1 MLLTIVNRVDI
12 YFPFCY
18 NIYKPNKKSGDYFA
32 QIVKYSESVWLANRL
47 LQINTRGGGYHMKS
61 VTFDVA
67 ALIMLAVL
75 FVTVVIRKMTK
86 GTSNRMFLLQIIIA
100 AVSTSFDI
108 LAVTL
113 DNLNSRNLFLLTFA
127 HTGYL
132 IVHNIHPFVHMLFVI
147 SLTDTWHKIF
157 RNPAE
162 IVLFSLPYGLDVIL
176 LATNPFTHLMFT
188 VENGYKHEMLFHI
201 LYICIIPYIAM
212 NVIYIIQYRAL
223 FNRRKI
229 FSLFSMTVLSVIA
242 VVIHLF
248 VQELLVECF
257 AIALSLFIVSA
268 GVLRPEDYIDS
279 FTGLY
284 KHSAYAHDMKRAF
297 YNDKHVN
304 IVMLN
309 IGNYNTLT
317 SMLGYDV
324 MTEILYKVAA
334 TISDV
339 NASLHGNADLYFL
352 DRGRFRMV
360 FGEKNRSKAET
371 AAVVLMNELKMRSNI
386 NGLDINFT
394 PYIVLARC
402 PDEIESFKSLMAF
415 GQDFHEKNHYSGQVM
430 LASDVYDAN
439 AFAIHN
445 NIDTIIERAL
455 ENQSFEV
462 YYQPIYSISS
472 GKFVSAE
479 ALLRLFDE
487 EHGFISPEIL
497 IPAAEKSGAIHKIG
511 EFVFE
516 EVCKFVSDE
525 DFRKL
530 GLDYIEVNLSV
541 AQCMHGDLA
550 DTILNIMKKY
560 NVSPDS
566 INLEITETAAS
577 YSQRV
582 MTENLNKLS
591 RAGLSFSLDD
601 YGTGY
606 SNMKR
611 VIQLPLKIV
620 KLDKSFVDEQHNP
633 KMWIFLQNTVKMLK
647 DMKMEIV
654 VEGIE
659 TQEMVDAFSDLK
671 CDFIQGY
678 FFSRPICKAEFIDF
692 IASAAGAKLETS
704 STSTEE

>member
-1 MLLTIVNRVDI
+1 
-12 YFPFCY
+12 
-18 NIYKPNKKSGDYFA
+18 
-32 QIVKYSESVWLANRL
+32 
-47 LQINTRGGGYHMKS
+47 MKS
-61 VTFDVA
+61 VAFDAA

-86 GTSNRMFLLQIIIA
+86 GTSNRLFLLQILIA
-100 AVSTSFDI
+100 VISTSFDI
-108 LAVTL
+108 FAVTL
-113 DNLNSRNLFLLTFA
+113 DNYNSHNIFLLYFA

-132 IVHNIHPFVHMLFVI
+132 MVHNIHPFIHMLFVI

-157 RNPAE
+157 RNPAK
-162 IVLFSLPYGLDVIL
+162 IVLFALPYSLDFVL
-176 LATNPFTHLMFT
+176 LATNPFTRLMFT
-188 VENGYKHEMLFHI
+188 VENGYTHEVLFHT
-201 LYICIIPYIAM
+201 LYVCIVPYIIL
-212 NVIYIIQYRAL
+212 NVVYVLRYKVL

-229 FSLFSMTVLSVIA
+229 FSLFSMTILSFIA
-242 VVIHLF
+242 VLVHLF
-248 VQELLVECF
+248 IQELLVESF
-257 AIALSLFIVSA
+257 AITMSLFIVSA

-284 KHSAYAHDMKRAF
+284 KHSAYAYDMKRAF

-304 IVMLN
+304 VVMLN

-317 SMLGYDV
+317 SMLGYDM
-324 MTEILYKVAA
+324 MTDILNKIAD
-334 TISDV
+334 TISNV
-339 NASLHGNADLYFL
+339 NKSLHGRADLYFL

-360 FGEKNRSKAET
+360 FGDHERDKAET
-371 AAVVLMNELKMRSNI
+371 AAAVLMNELKMRSRV

-402 PDEIESFKSLMAF
+402 PEEIESFKSLMAF
-415 GQDFHEKNHYSGQVM
+415 GQDFHKKNHYSGQVM
-430 LASDVYDAN
+430 LAADVYDASL
-439 AFAIHN
+439 FVIQN
-445 NIDTIIERAL
+445 NIDKIIERAL
-455 ENQSFEV
+455 DGNKFEV

-487 EHGFISPEIL
+487 KHGFISPEIL

-516 EVCKFVSDE
+516 EVCKFVSSAE
-525 DFRKL
+525 YNRL

-550 DTILNIMKKY
+550 DKILSIMHKY
-560 NVSPDS
+560 NVSPNS

-647 DMKMEIV
+647 DMQMEIV

-659 TQEMVDAFSDLK
+659 TQEMVDAFSNLK

-678 FFSRPICKAEFIDF
+678 FFSRPICKREFIEF
-692 IASAAGAKLETS
+692 IASSAGIALETAD
-704 STSTEE
+704 E

>member
-1 MLLTIVNRVDI
+1 
-12 YFPFCY
+12 
-18 NIYKPNKKSGDYFA
+18 
-32 QIVKYSESVWLANRL
+32 
-47 LQINTRGGGYHMKS
+47 MKS
-61 VTFDVA
+61 VAFDAA

-75 FVTVVIRKMTK
+75 FVTVIIRKMTK
-86 GTSNRMFLLQIIIA
+86 GTSNRIFLLQILIA
-100 AVSTSFDI
+100 VMSTSFDI
-108 LAVTL
+108 FAVTL
-113 DNLNSRNLFLLTFA
+113 DNYNSKNILMLYIA

-132 IVHNIHPFVHMLFVI
+132 MIHNIHPFVHMLFVV

-157 RNPAE
+157 RNPAK
-162 IVLFSLPYGLDVIL
+162 IVLFALPYSLDFIL

-188 VENGYKHEMLFHI
+188 VEDGYTHEVLFHT
-201 LYICIIPYIAM
+201 LYICIIPYILL
-212 NVIYIIQYRAL
+212 NVVYILRYRVL
-223 FNRRKI
+223 FNMRKI

-242 VVIHLF
+242 VLIHFF
-248 VQELLVECF
+248 VPELLLECL
-257 AIALSLFIVSA
+257 AITMSLFIVSA

-297 YNDKHVN
+297 YNDKHVH

-317 SMLGYDV
+317 SMLGYEV
-324 MTEILYKVAA
+324 MTDILHRVAV
-334 TISDV
+334 TIDNV
-339 NASLHGNADLYFL
+339 NNCLHGHAELYFL

-360 FGEKNRSKAET
+360 FGEKYRDKAET
-371 AAVVLMNELKMRSNI
+371 AAVVLMNELKMSSNV

-394 PYIVLARC
+394 PFIVLARC
-402 PDEIESFKSLMAF
+402 PEEIESFKSLMAF
-415 GQDFHEKNHYSGQVM
+415 GQDFHEKLHYSGQVM

-439 AFAIHN
+439 EFAIQN
-445 NIDTIIERAL
+445 NIETIIERAF
-455 ENQSFEV
+455 ENQKFEV

-479 ALLRLFDE
+479 ALLRLYDD

-497 IPAAEKSGAIHKIG
+497 VPAAEKSGAIHKIG

-516 EVCKFVSDE
+516 EVCKFVSSSDYK
-525 DFRKL
+525 RL

-550 DTILNIMKKY
+550 DTILNIMNKY

-582 MTENLNKLS
+582 MTDNLNKLA

-659 TQEMVDAFSDLK
+659 TQEMVDAFSSLK

-678 FFSRPICKAEFIDF
+678 FFSRPICKTEFINF
-692 IASAAGAKLETS
+692 ISSAAGAALETAD
-704 STSTEE
+704 EGAI

>member
-1 MLLTIVNRVDI
+1 
-12 YFPFCY
+12 
-18 NIYKPNKKSGDYFA
+18 
-32 QIVKYSESVWLANRL
+32 
-47 LQINTRGGGYHMKS
+47 MKS
-61 VTFDVA
+61 VAFDIA

-86 GTSNRMFLLQIIIA
+86 GTSNRLFLLQIAIA
-100 AVSTSFDI
+100 VFSTSFDI
-108 LAVTL
+108 FAVTL
-113 DNLNSRNLFLLTFA
+113 DNYNSQNILALYIA

-132 IVHNIHPFVHMLFVI
+132 LLHNIHPFVHMLFVI

-157 RNPAE
+157 RNPAQ
-162 IVLFSLPYGLDVIL
+162 IVLFALPYSVDFML
-176 LATNPFTHLMFT
+176 LSINPFTHLMFT
-188 VENGYKHEMLFHI
+188 VENGYTHEVLFNT
-201 LYICIIPYIAM
+201 LYICIIPYIIL
-212 NVIYIIQYRAL
+212 NVAYVLRYRTL
-223 FNRRKI
+223 FNLRKI
-229 FSLFSMTVLSVIA
+229 LSLFSMTTLSFIA
-242 VVIHLF
+242 VLIHLF
-248 VQELLVECF
+248 IPALLVESF
-257 AIALSLFIVSA
+257 AITMSLFIVSA

-284 KHSAYAHDMKRAF
+284 KLSAYAYDMKRAF

-309 IGNYNTLT
+309 VGNYNTLI
-317 SMLGYDV
+317 SMLGYDM
-324 MTEILYKVAA
+324 MTDILSELTV
-334 TISDV
+334 TIVDI
-339 NASLHGNADLYFL
+339 NNRLHGCADLYFL

-360 FGEKNRSKAET
+360 FSDKNRDKAEE
-371 AAVVLMNELKMRSNI
+371 AADLLMNELKMRSNI

-394 PYIVLARC
+394 PFIVLARC
-402 PDEIESFKSLMAF
+402 PEEIESFKSLMAF

-439 AFAIHN
+439 AFAIQN

-455 ENQSFEV
+455 ENRSFEV

-479 ALLRLFDE
+479 ALLRLFDD

-516 EVCKFVSDE
+516 EVCKFVSDSE
-525 DFRKL
+525 YKRL

-550 DTILNIMKKY
+550 DTILSMMGKY
-560 NVSPDS
+560 NISPDS

-591 RAGLSFSLDD
+591 HAGLSFSLDD

-659 TQEMVDAFSDLK
+659 TQEMVDAFSNLK

-678 FFSRPICKAEFIDF
+678 FFSRPICKSEFVEFIANASG
-692 IASAAGAKLETS
+692 IALETS
-704 STSTEE
+704 EE

>member
-1 MLLTIVNRVDI
+1 
-12 YFPFCY
+12 
-18 NIYKPNKKSGDYFA
+18 
-32 QIVKYSESVWLANRL
+32 
-47 LQINTRGGGYHMKS
+47 MKS
-61 VTFDVA
+61 VVFDVA
-67 ALIMLAVL
+67 SLIMLVVL
-75 FVTVVIRKMTK
+75 FVTVIIRKMTK
-86 GTSNRMFLLQIIIA
+86 GTSNRMFLSQIALA
-100 AVSTSFDI
+100 AISTSFDI
-108 LAVTL
+108 FAVTL
-113 DNLNSRNLFLLTFA
+113 DNFNSQNVFALYFA

-132 IVHNIHPFVHMLFVI
+132 LIHNIHPFVHMLFVT
-147 SLTDTWHKIF
+147 SLTDTWHKLF
-157 RNPAE
+157 RDPVK
-162 IVLFSLPYGLDVIL
+162 IIGFSLPYGIIFVLI
-176 LATNPFTHLMFT
+176 ATNPFTHLMFT
-188 VENGYKHEMLFHI
+188 VENGYKHEALFYML
-201 LYICIIPYIAM
+201 YVCIIPYIVL
-212 NVIYIIQYRAL
+212 NIGYVIQYRVL

-229 FSLFSMTVLSVIA
+229 FSLFSMTILSAAA
-242 VVIHLF
+242 VVIHLL
-248 VQELLVECF
+248 VPELLVECF
-257 AIALSLFIVSA
+257 AITMSLFIVSA
-268 GVLRPEDYIDS
+268 GVLRPEDYIDT

-284 KHSAYAHDMKRAF
+284 KHSAYAYDMKRSF

-317 SMLGYDV
+317 NMLGFDA
-324 MTEILYKVAA
+324 MTDILNEVAA
-334 TISDV
+334 TITRI
-339 NASLHGNADLYFL
+339 NAEIKGKADLYFL

-360 FGEKNRSKAET
+360 FNDRNRDKAET
-371 AAVVLMNELKMRSNI
+371 AAFILMNELKMRSNI

-394 PYIVLARC
+394 PYVVLSRC

-415 GQDFHEKNHYSGQVM
+415 GQDFHEKLHYSGQVM
-430 LASDVYDAN
+430 LAPDVYDAN

-445 NIDTIIERAL
+445 NIDQIIERAL
-455 ENQSFEV
+455 ENHKFEV
-462 YYQPIYSISS
+462 YYQPIYSINLR
-472 GKFVSAE
+472 KFVSAE
-479 ALLRLFDE
+479 ALLRLYDE

-516 EVCKFVSDE
+516 EVCKFVSCDE
-525 DFRKL
+525 YKRL

-550 DTILNIMKKY
+550 DTILSVMQKY

-591 RAGLSFSLDD
+591 RAGLAFSLDD

-620 KLDKSFVDEQHNP
+620 KLDKSFVDEQDNP

-678 FFSRPICKAEFIDF
+678 FFSRPISKTEFVEFITN
-692 IASAAGAKLETS
+692 AARVMREKS
-704 STSTEE
+704 EE

>member
-1 MLLTIVNRVDI
+1 
-12 YFPFCY
+12 
-18 NIYKPNKKSGDYFA
+18 
-32 QIVKYSESVWLANRL
+32 
-47 LQINTRGGGYHMKS
+47 MKS
-61 VTFDVA
+61 VAFDIA
-67 ALIMLAVL
+67 SLIMLSVL
-75 FVTVVIRKMTK
+75 FVTVIIRKMTK
-86 GTSNRMFLLQIIIA
+86 GTSNRLFLLQIILV

-108 LAVTL
+108 FAVTL
-113 DNLNSRNLFLLTFA
+113 DNYNSQNFFALNFA
-127 HTGYL
+127 HMGYL
-132 IVHNIHPFVHMLFVI
+132 TVHNVHPFVHMLFVI
-147 SLTDTWHKIF
+147 SLTDTWHKVF
-157 RNPAE
+157 RNPVK
-162 IVLFSLPYGLDVIL
+162 IILFALPYGLNFFLIV
-176 LATNPFTHLMFT
+176 TNPFTHLMFT
-188 VENGYKHEMLFHI
+188 VDNGYTHGMLFHV
-201 LYICIIPYIAM
+201 LYVCIVPYIAL
-212 NVIYIIQYRAL
+212 NILYVIQYRVL

-229 FSLFSMTVLSVIA
+229 FSLFSMTLLSCMA

-248 VQELLVECF
+248 IPELLVECF
-257 AIALSLFIVSA
+257 AITMSLFIVSA

-284 KHSAYAHDMKRAF
+284 KHSAYAYDMKRSF

-304 IVMLN
+304 VVMLN

-317 SMLGYDV
+317 SMLGYDM
-324 MTEILYKVAA
+324 MTNILYKIAD

-339 NASLHGNADLYFL
+339 NKRLRGKADLYFL

-360 FGEKNRSKAET
+360 FRDRDRDKAET
-371 AAVVLMNELKMRSNI
+371 AAVVLMNELKMRSHI

-402 PDEIESFKSLMAF
+402 PEEIESFKSLMAF
-415 GQDFHEKNHYSGQVM
+415 GQDFHEKNHYSGQIM
-430 LASDVYDAN
+430 LATDVYDAN
-439 AFAIHN
+439 QFAIQN
-445 NIDTIIERAL
+445 NIDKIIERAL
-455 ENQSFEV
+455 DGKKFEV

-487 EHGFISPEIL
+487 EHGYISPEIL

-516 EVCKFVSDE
+516 EVCKFVSCDE
-525 DFRKL
+525 FKKL

-550 DTILNIMKKY
+550 DKILSVMHKY
-560 NVSPDS
+560 NVPPKS

-678 FFSRPICKAEFIDF
+678 FFSKPICKREFVEF
-692 IASAAGAKLETS
+692 IASSAGIALES
-704 STSTEE
+704 ADE

>member
-1 MLLTIVNRVDI
+1 M
-12 YFPFCY
+12 
-18 NIYKPNKKSGDYFA
+18 
-32 QIVKYSESVWLANRL
+32 
-47 LQINTRGGGYHMKS
+47 
-61 VTFDVA
+61 
-67 ALIMLAVL
+67 
-75 FVTVVIRKMTK
+75 
-86 GTSNRMFLLQIIIA
+86 
-100 AVSTSFDI
+100 
-108 LAVTL
+108 
-113 DNLNSRNLFLLTFA
+113 
-127 HTGYL
+127 
-132 IVHNIHPFVHMLFVI
+132 
-147 SLTDTWHKIF
+147 
-157 RNPAE
+157 
-162 IVLFSLPYGLDVIL
+162 
-176 LATNPFTHLMFT
+176 
-188 VENGYKHEMLFHI
+188 
-201 LYICIIPYIAM
+201 
-212 NVIYIIQYRAL
+212 
-223 FNRRKI
+223 
-229 FSLFSMTVLSVIA
+229 A

-248 VQELLVECF
+248 IPELLVECF
-257 AIALSLFIVSA
+257 AITMSLFIVSA

-284 KHSAYAHDMKRAF
+284 KHSAYAYDMKRSF

-304 IVMLN
+304 VVMLN

-317 SMLGYDV
+317 SMLGYDM
-324 MTEILYKVAA
+324 MTNILYKIAD

-339 NASLHGNADLYFL
+339 NKRLRGKADLYFL

-360 FGEKNRSKAET
+360 FRDRDRDKAET
-371 AAVVLMNELKMRSNI
+371 AAVVLMNELKMRSHI

-402 PDEIESFKSLMAF
+402 PEEIESFKSLMAF
-415 GQDFHEKNHYSGQVM
+415 GQDFHEKNHYSGQIM
-430 LASDVYDAN
+430 LATDVYDAN
-439 AFAIHN
+439 QFAIQN
-445 NIDTIIERAL
+445 NIDKIIERAL
-455 ENQSFEV
+455 DGKKFEV

-487 EHGFISPEIL
+487 EHGYISPEIL

-516 EVCKFVSDE
+516 EVCKFVSCDE
-525 DFRKL
+525 FKKL

-550 DTILNIMKKY
+550 DKILSVMHKY
-560 NVSPDS
+560 NVPPKS

-678 FFSRPICKAEFIDF
+678 FFSKPICKREFVEF
-692 IASAAGAKLETS
+692 IASSAGIALES
-704 STSTEE
+704 ADE

>member
-1 MLLTIVNRVDI
+1 
-12 YFPFCY
+12 
-18 NIYKPNKKSGDYFA
+18 
-32 QIVKYSESVWLANRL
+32 
-47 LQINTRGGGYHMKS
+47 MKS
-61 VTFDVA
+61 VVFDVS

-75 FVTVVIRKMTK
+75 LVTVVIRKMTK
-86 GTSNRMFLLQIIIA
+86 GTSNRLFLLQMVLA
-100 AVSTSFDI
+100 AFSTSFDI

-113 DNLNSRNLFLLTFA
+113 DNFNSNNVIALYIA

-132 IVHNIHPFVHMLFVI
+132 MLHNIHPFVHMLFVI

-157 RNPAE
+157 RNPAK
-162 IVLFSLPYGLDVIL
+162 IVLFALPYSVDFIL
-176 LATNPFTHLMFT
+176 LSANPFTHLMFT
-188 VENGYKHEMLFHI
+188 VENGYNHEVLFHT
-201 LYICIIPYIAM
+201 LYICIIPYIILNIAY
-212 NVIYIIQYRAL
+212 VLKYRTL

-229 FSLFSMTVLSVIA
+229 FSLFSMTTLSFIA
-242 VVIHLF
+242 VLIHLF
-248 VQELLVECF
+248 IPDLLVESF
-257 AIALSLFIVSA
+257 AITMSLFIVSA

-279 FTGLY
+279 FTRLY
-284 KHSAYAHDMKRAF
+284 KLSAYAYDMKRAF

-317 SMLGYDV
+317 SMLGYET
-324 MTEILYKVAA
+324 MTDILSELTAA
-334 TISDV
+334 IVDV
-339 NASLHGNADLYFL
+339 NNRLHGHADLYFL

-360 FGEKNRSKAET
+360 FNDKSRDKAEE
-371 AAVVLMNELKMRSNI
+371 AAAVLMNELKMRSNV

-394 PYIVLARC
+394 PFIVLARC
-402 PDEIESFKSLMAF
+402 PEEIESFKSLMAF

-430 LASDVYDAN
+430 LAPDVYDAN
-439 AFAIHN
+439 AFAIQN

-455 ENQSFEV
+455 ENRSFEV

-479 ALLRLFDE
+479 ALLRLFDD

-497 IPAAEKSGAIHKIG
+497 VPAAEKSGAIHKIG

-516 EVCKFVSDE
+516 EVCKFVSGRE
-525 DFRKL
+525 YKQL

-550 DTILNIMKKY
+550 DTILSIMNKY

-591 RAGLSFSLDD
+591 HAGLSFSLDD

-659 TQEMVDAFSDLK
+659 TQEMVDAFSNLK

-678 FFSRPICKAEFIDF
+678 FFSRPICRAEFIEF
-692 IASAAGAKLETS
+692 IANASGIALETS
-704 STSTEE
+704 EE

>member
-1 MLLTIVNRVDI
+1 
-12 YFPFCY
+12 
-18 NIYKPNKKSGDYFA
+18 
-32 QIVKYSESVWLANRL
+32 
-47 LQINTRGGGYHMKS
+47 MKS
-61 VTFDVA
+61 VAFDSA

-86 GTSNRMFLLQIIIA
+86 GTSNRLFLLQILIA
-100 AVSTSFDI
+100 VISTSFDI
-108 LAVTL
+108 FAVTL
-113 DNLNSRNLFLLTFA
+113 DNYNSQNYFLLYLA

-132 IVHNIHPFVHMLFVI
+132 MVHNVHPFIHMLFVI

-157 RNPAE
+157 RSPAK
-162 IVLFSLPYGLDVIL
+162 IILFALPYSVDFIL
-176 LATNPFTHLMFT
+176 LVTNPFTHLMFT
-188 VENGYKHEMLFHI
+188 VENGYTHEVLFHT
-201 LYICIIPYIAM
+201 LYICIIPY
-212 NVIYIIQYRAL
+212 VILNIVYVLRYRVL

-242 VVIHLF
+242 VLIHF
-248 VQELLVECF
+248 FIPDYLVESF
-257 AIALSLFIVSA
+257 AITMSLFIVSA

-284 KHSAYAHDMKRAF
+284 KHTAYAYDMKRAF
-297 YNDKHVN
+297 YNDKHLN
-304 IVMLN
+304 IIMLN

-317 SMLGYDV
+317 GMLGYDM
-324 MTEILYKVAA
+324 MTDILNKIAE
-334 TISDV
+334 TISNV
-339 NASLHGNADLYFL
+339 NKCLHTRADLYFL

-360 FGEKNRSKAET
+360 FGDREREKAET
-371 AAVVLMNELKMRSNI
+371 AANMLMNELKMRSHV
-386 NGLDINFT
+386 NGLDINLT

-402 PDEIESFKSLMAF
+402 PEEIESFKSLMAF
-415 GQDFHEKNHYSGQVM
+415 GQDFHKKTHYSGQVM
-430 LASDVYDAN
+430 LASDVYDPSL
-439 AFAIHN
+439 FVIQN
-445 NIDTIIERAL
+445 NIDKIIERAL
-455 ENQSFEV
+455 EGGKFEV

-516 EVCKFVSDE
+516 EVCKFVSSAE
-525 DFRKL
+525 YKRL

-550 DTILNIMKKY
+550 DKILSVMQKY

-577 YSQRV
+577 YSQRA
-582 MTENLNKLS
+582 MSDNLNKLS

-647 DMKMEIV
+647 DMQMEIV

-659 TQEMVDAFSDLK
+659 TQEMVDAFSNLK

-678 FFSRPICKAEFIDF
+678 FFSRPICKKEFIEF
-692 IASAAGAKLETS
+692 IASSAGIALETAD
-704 STSTEE
+704 E

>member
-1 MLLTIVNRVDI
+1 
-12 YFPFCY
+12 
-18 NIYKPNKKSGDYFA
+18 
-32 QIVKYSESVWLANRL
+32 
-47 LQINTRGGGYHMKS
+47 MKS
-61 VTFDVA
+61 VAFDVA

-75 FVTVVIRKMTK
+75 FVTVIIRKMTK
-86 GTSNRMFLLQIIIA
+86 GTSNRLFLLQIVIA

-108 LAVTL
+108 FAVTL
-113 DNLNSRNLFLLTFA
+113 DNYNSRNYFLLNFA

-157 RNPAE
+157 HNRAK
-162 IVLFSLPYGLDVIL
+162 IILFSLPYGLDFFL

-188 VENGYKHEMLFHI
+188 VENGYTHEVLFHT
-201 LYICIIPYIAM
+201 LYVCIMPYIIL
-212 NVIYIIQYRAL
+212 NIVYIIQHRVL
-223 FNRRKI
+223 LNRRKI
-229 FSLFSMTVLSVIA
+229 FSLFSMTVLSFLA
-242 VVIHLF
+242 VLIHF
-248 VQELLVECF
+248 FIPALLVECF
-257 AIALSLFIVSA
+257 AITMSLYIVSA

-284 KHSAYAHDMKRAF
+284 KHSAYAHDMKRSF
-297 YNDKHVN
+297 YNGKHVN

-317 SMLGYDV
+317 SMLGYDM
-324 MTEILYKVAA
+324 MTDILYKIAD

-339 NASLHGNADLYFL
+339 NKRLRGKADLYFL

-360 FGEKNRSKAET
+360 FGERDRDKAET
-371 AAVVLMNELKMRSNI
+371 AAVVLMNELKMRSHV

-402 PDEIESFKSLMAF
+402 PEEIESFKSLMAF

-439 AFAIHN
+439 QFAIQN
-445 NIDTIIERAL
+445 DIDKIIERAL
-455 ENQSFEV
+455 DSNKFEV

-472 GKFVSAE
+472 GRFASAE
-479 ALLRLFDE
+479 ALLRLYDE

-497 IPAAEKSGAIHKIG
+497 VPAAEKSGAIHKIG

-516 EVCKFVSDE
+516 EVCKFVSDSE
-525 DFRKL
+525 FKKL

-550 DTILNIMKKY
+550 DKILSTMRKY
-560 NVSPDS
+560 DVSPNS

-678 FFSRPICKAEFIDF
+678 FFSRPICKREFIEF
-692 IASAAGAKLETS
+692 IASSAGIALETAD
-704 STSTEE
+704 E

>member
-1 MLLTIVNRVDI
+1 
-12 YFPFCY
+12 
-18 NIYKPNKKSGDYFA
+18 
-32 QIVKYSESVWLANRL
+32 
-47 LQINTRGGGYHMKS
+47 MKS
-61 VTFDVA
+61 VAFDAA

-75 FVTVVIRKMTK
+75 FVTVIIRKMTK
-86 GTSNRMFLLQIIIA
+86 GTSNRLFLLQIVIA
-100 AVSTSFDI
+100 VFSTSFDI
-108 LAVTL
+108 FAVAL
-113 DNLNSRNLFLLTFA
+113 DNYNSRNVFLLNFA

-132 IVHNIHPFVHMLFVI
+132 MIHNIHPFVHMLFVI

-157 RNPAE
+157 RNQAK
-162 IVLFSLPYGLDVIL
+162 IILFALPYAVDFIL
-176 LATNPFTHLMFT
+176 LAINPFTHLMFT
-188 VENGYKHEMLFHI
+188 VENGYTHEVLFHT
-201 LYICIIPYIAM
+201 LYACIVPYIIM
-212 NVIYIIQYRAL
+212 NVVYVIRYRVL

-229 FSLFSMTVLSVIA
+229 FSLFSMTVLSFIA
-242 VVIHLF
+242 VLVHLF
-248 VQELLVECF
+248 IQELLVESF
-257 AIALSLFIVSA
+257 AITMSLFIVSA

-284 KHSAYAHDMKRAF
+284 KHSAYAYDMKRSF

-317 SMLGYDV
+317 SMLGYDM
-324 MTEILYKVAA
+324 MTDILHQVSLM
-334 TISDV
+334 IDDV
-339 NASLHGNADLYFL
+339 NKRLHGHADLYFL

-360 FGEKNRSKAET
+360 FSGRNRNKAET
-371 AAVVLMNELKMRSNI
+371 AASMLMNELKMRSHI

-402 PDEIESFKSLMAF
+402 PEEIESFQSLMAF
-415 GQDFHEKNHYSGQVM
+415 GQDFHEKTHYSGQVM
-430 LASDVYDAN
+430 QATEVYDPN
-439 AFAIHN
+439 EFAIQN
-445 NIDTIIERAL
+445 NIDKIIERAL
-455 ENQSFEV
+455 EGNKFEV

-472 GKFVSAE
+472 ERFVSAE

-497 IPAAEKSGAIHKIG
+497 VPAAEKSGAIHKIG

-516 EVCKFVSDE
+516 EVCKFVSGNE
-525 DFRKL
+525 FKKL

-550 DTILNIMKKY
+550 DKILSVMHQY

-577 YSQRV
+577 FSQRV

-659 TQEMVDAFSDLK
+659 TKEMLEAFANLK

-678 FFSRPICKAEFIDF
+678 FFSRPICKSEFIEF
-692 IASAAGAKLETS
+692 IASSAGIALDSEQTII
-704 STSTEE
+704 

>member
-1 MLLTIVNRVDI
+1 
-12 YFPFCY
+12 
-18 NIYKPNKKSGDYFA
+18 
-32 QIVKYSESVWLANRL
+32 
-47 LQINTRGGGYHMKS
+47 MKS
-61 VTFDVA
+61 VAFDAA

-75 FVTVVIRKMTK
+75 FVTVIIRKMTK
-86 GTSNRMFLLQIIIA
+86 GTSNRIFLLQILIA
-100 AVSTSFDI
+100 VMSTSFDI
-108 LAVTL
+108 FAVTL
-113 DNLNSRNLFLLTFA
+113 DNYNSRNILLLNIA

-132 IVHNIHPFVHMLFVI
+132 MIHNIHPFVHMLFVI

-157 RNPAE
+157 RNPAK
-162 IVLFSLPYGLDVIL
+162 IVLFALPYSLDFVL

-188 VENGYKHEMLFHI
+188 VKNGYTHEALFHT
-201 LYICIIPYIAM
+201 LYFCIVPYIIL
-212 NVIYIIQYRAL
+212 NVVYVLRYKVL

-229 FSLFSMTVLSVIA
+229 FSLFSMTVLSFIA
-242 VVIHLF
+242 VLVHLF
-248 VQELLVECF
+248 IQELLVESF
-257 AIALSLFIVSA
+257 AITMSLFIVSA

-284 KHSAYAHDMKRAF
+284 KHTAYADDMKRAF

-309 IGNYNTLT
+309 IGNYNTLVG
-317 SMLGYDV
+317 MLGYDV
-324 MTEILYKVAA
+324 MTELLGRVAA
-334 TISDV
+334 TITNI
-339 NASLHGNADLYFL
+339 NASLRGHADMYFL

-360 FGEKNRSKAET
+360 FSEKERVKAE
-371 AAVVLMNELKMRSNI
+371 AAASLLMNELKMRSDF
-386 NGLDINFT
+386 NGLAINFT
-394 PYIVLARC
+394 PFIVLARC
-402 PDEIESFKSLMAF
+402 PEEIESFKSLMAF

-430 LASDVYDAN
+430 PAPDVYDAN

-455 ENQSFEV
+455 ENQKFEV

-497 IPAAEKSGAIHKIG
+497 VPAAEKSGAIHKIG

-516 EVCKFVSDE
+516 EVCKFVSSSDYK
-525 DFRKL
+525 RL

-550 DTILNIMKKY
+550 EKILSIMQQY

-582 MTENLNKLS
+582 MTDNLNKLS
-591 RAGLSFSLDD
+591 RAGFSFSLDD

-633 KMWIFLQNTVKMLK
+633 KMWIFLRNTVKMLK

-659 TQEMVDAFSDLK
+659 TQEMVDAFSNLK

-678 FFSRPICKAEFIDF
+678 FFSRPICKTEFIDF
-692 IASAAGAKLETS
+692 IASAAGLALETS
-704 STSTEE
+704 EE

>member
-1 MLLTIVNRVDI
+1 
-12 YFPFCY
+12 
-18 NIYKPNKKSGDYFA
+18 
-32 QIVKYSESVWLANRL
+32 
-47 LQINTRGGGYHMKS
+47 
-61 VTFDVA
+61 
-67 ALIMLAVL
+67 
-75 FVTVVIRKMTK
+75 MTK
-86 GTSNRMFLLQIIIA
+86 GTSNRLFLLQIILA

-108 LAVTL
+108 FAVTL
-113 DNLNSRNLFLLTFA
+113 DNYNSQNFFALNFA
-127 HTGYL
+127 HMGYL
-132 IVHNIHPFVHMLFVI
+132 TVHNVHPFVHMLFVI
-147 SLTDTWHKIF
+147 SLTDTWHKVF
-157 RNPAE
+157 RNPVK
-162 IVLFSLPYGLDVIL
+162 IILFALPYGLNFFLIV
-176 LATNPFTHLMFT
+176 TNPFTHLMFT
-188 VENGYKHEMLFHI
+188 VDNGYTHGMLFHV
-201 LYICIIPYIAM
+201 LYVCIVPYIAL
-212 NVIYIIQYRAL
+212 NILYVIQYRVL

-229 FSLFSMTVLSVIA
+229 FSLFSMTLLSCMA

-248 VQELLVECF
+248 ISELLVECF
-257 AIALSLFIVSA
+257 AITMSLFIVSA

-284 KHSAYAHDMKRAF
+284 KHSAYAYDMKRSF

-304 IVMLN
+304 VVMLN

-317 SMLGYDV
+317 SMLGYDM
-324 MTEILYKVAA
+324 MTNILYKIAD

-339 NASLHGNADLYFL
+339 NKRLRGKADLYFL

-360 FGEKNRSKAET
+360 FRDRDRDKAET
-371 AAVVLMNELKMRSNI
+371 AAVVLMNELKMRSHI

-402 PDEIESFKSLMAF
+402 PEEIESFKSLMAF
-415 GQDFHEKNHYSGQVM
+415 GQDFHEKNQYSGQIM
-430 LASDVYDAN
+430 LATDVYDAN
-439 AFAIHN
+439 QFAIQN
-445 NIDTIIERAL
+445 NIDKIIERAL
-455 ENQSFEV
+455 DGKKFEV

-487 EHGFISPEIL
+487 EHGYISPEIL

-516 EVCKFVSDE
+516 EVCKFVSCDE
-525 DFRKL
+525 FKKL

-550 DTILNIMKKY
+550 DKILSVMHKY
-560 NVSPDS
+560 NVPPKS

-678 FFSRPICKAEFIDF
+678 FFSKPICKREFVEF
-692 IASAAGAKLETS
+692 IASSAGIALES
-704 STSTEE
+704 ADE

>member
-1 MLLTIVNRVDI
+1 
-12 YFPFCY
+12 
-18 NIYKPNKKSGDYFA
+18 
-32 QIVKYSESVWLANRL
+32 
-47 LQINTRGGGYHMKS
+47 MKS
-61 VTFDVA
+61 VAFDSA

-75 FVTVVIRKMTK
+75 FITVIIRKMTK
-86 GTSNRMFLLQIIIA
+86 GTSNRIFLLQILIA
-100 AVSTSFDI
+100 VISTSFDI
-108 LAVTL
+108 FAVTL
-113 DNLNSRNLFLLTFA
+113 DNYNSQNILLLYIA

-132 IVHNIHPFVHMLFVI
+132 MVHNIHPFVHMLFVV

-157 RNPAE
+157 RNPVK
-162 IVLFSLPYGLDVIL
+162 IVLFALPYGLDFIL

-188 VENGYKHEMLFHI
+188 VDKGYTHEALFHT
-201 LYICIIPYIAM
+201 LYICIIPYIIL
-212 NVIYIIQYRAL
+212 NVVYILRYRVL

-242 VVIHLF
+242 VLIHFF
-248 VQELLVECF
+248 VPELLLECF
-257 AIALSLFIVSA
+257 AITMSLFIVSA

-279 FTGLY
+279 FTGLN
-284 KHSAYAHDMKRAF
+284 KLSAYADDMKRAF

-317 SMLGYDV
+317 SMVGYEV
-324 MTEILYKVAA
+324 MTDILRRVAVM
-334 TISDV
+334 IDDV
-339 NASLHGNADLYFL
+339 NDRLHGHAELYFL

-360 FGEKNRSKAET
+360 FGERYRDKAELV
-371 AAVVLMNELKMRSNI
+371 AAELMNELKMRSNI

-394 PYIVLARC
+394 PFIVLARC
-402 PDEIESFKSLMAF
+402 PEEIESFKSLMAF

-430 LASDVYDAN
+430 LAPDVYDAN
-439 AFAIHN
+439 EFAIQN
-445 NIDTIIERAL
+445 NIDTIIERSL
-455 ENQSFEV
+455 ENRKFEV

-479 ALLRLFDE
+479 ALLRLFDD

-497 IPAAEKSGAIHKIG
+497 VPAAEKSGAIHKIG

-516 EVCKFVSDE
+516 EVCKFVSSDE
-525 DFRKL
+525 YKRL

-550 DTILNIMKKY
+550 DTILAIMQKY

-678 FFSRPICKAEFIDF
+678 FFSRPICKSEFVSF
-692 IASAAGAKLETS
+692 IAKAAGVSLETA
-704 STSTEE
+704 EEGVNM

>member
-1 MLLTIVNRVDI
+1 
-12 YFPFCY
+12 
-18 NIYKPNKKSGDYFA
+18 
-32 QIVKYSESVWLANRL
+32 
-47 LQINTRGGGYHMKS
+47 MKS
-61 VTFDVA
+61 VAFDSA

-75 FVTVVIRKMTK
+75 FVTVIIRKMTK
-86 GTSNRMFLLQIIIA
+86 GTSNRIFLLQILIA
-100 AVSTSFDI
+100 VISTSFDI
-108 LAVTL
+108 FAVTL
-113 DNLNSRNLFLLTFA
+113 DNYNSQNILLLNIA

-132 IVHNIHPFVHMLFVI
+132 MIHNIHPFVHMLFVI

-157 RNPAE
+157 RYPAK
-162 IVLFSLPYGLDVIL
+162 IVLFALPYSVDFVL
-176 LATNPFTHLMFT
+176 LAINPFTHLMFT
-188 VENGYKHEMLFHI
+188 VDKGYTHEVLFHT
-201 LYICIIPYIAM
+201 LYICIVPYILL
-212 NVIYIIQYRAL
+212 NVVYIIRYRVL

-242 VVIHLF
+242 VLIHFF
-248 VQELLVECF
+248 VPELLLECF
-257 AIALSLFIVSA
+257 AITMSLFIVSA

-284 KHSAYAHDMKRAF
+284 KHSAYADDMKRAF

-309 IGNYNTLT
+309 IGNYNTLVG
-317 SMLGYDV
+317 MLGYDV
-324 MTEILYKVAA
+324 MTELLGRVAE
-334 TISDV
+334 TITNID
-339 NASLHGNADLYFL
+339 ASLRGHADIYFL

-360 FGEKNRSKAET
+360 FSEKERAKAEV
-371 AAVVLMNELKMRSNI
+371 AASLLMNELKMRSDF

-394 PYIVLARC
+394 PFIVLARC
-402 PDEIESFKSLMAF
+402 PEEIESFKSLMAF

-430 LASDVYDAN
+430 PAPDVYDAN

-455 ENQSFEV
+455 ENQKFEV

-479 ALLRLFDE
+479 ALLRLFDD

-497 IPAAEKSGAIHKIG
+497 VPAAEKSGAIHKIG

-516 EVCKFVSDE
+516 EVCKFVSSSDYK
-525 DFRKL
+525 RL

-550 DTILNIMKKY
+550 EKILSIMQQY

-582 MTENLNKLS
+582 MTDNLNKLS

-659 TQEMVDAFSDLK
+659 TQEMVDAFSNLK

-692 IASAAGAKLETS
+692 IAGAAGLALETS
-704 STSTEE
+704 EE

>member
-1 MLLTIVNRVDI
+1 
-12 YFPFCY
+12 
-18 NIYKPNKKSGDYFA
+18 
-32 QIVKYSESVWLANRL
+32 
-47 LQINTRGGGYHMKS
+47 MKS
-61 VTFDVA
+61 VAFDIA

-75 FVTVVIRKMTK
+75 FVTVIIRKMTK
-86 GTSNRMFLLQIIIA
+86 GTSNHIFLLQIVIA
-100 AVSTSFDI
+100 VFSTSFDI
-108 LAVTL
+108 FAVTL
-113 DNLNSRNLFLLTFA
+113 DNFDSRNIFLLYLA

-132 IVHNIHPFVHMLFVI
+132 MIHNVHPFVHMLFVI

-157 RNPAE
+157 RNPAK
-162 IVLFSLPYGLDVIL
+162 IVLFALPYSLDFVL
-176 LATNPFTHLMFT
+176 LAINPFTNLMFT
-188 VENGYKHEMLFHI
+188 VENGYTHEVLFHT
-201 LYICIIPYIAM
+201 LYICIVPYIIL
-212 NVIYIIQYRAL
+212 NVVYVLRYRVL

-242 VVIHLF
+242 VLIHF
-248 VQELLVECF
+248 FIADYLVECF
-257 AIALSLFIVSA
+257 AITMSLFIVSA
-268 GVLRPEDYIDS
+268 GVLRPEDYIDT

-284 KHSAYAHDMKRAF
+284 KHSAYAYDMKRAF

-324 MTEILYKVAA
+324 MTDILYKVAD
-334 TISDV
+334 TIGDV
-339 NASLHGNADLYFL
+339 NKRLRGHADLYFL
-352 DRGRFRMV
+352 DRGRYRMV
-360 FGEKNRSKAET
+360 FKDRDREKAEL
-371 AAVVLMNELKMRSNI
+371 AASALMNELKMRSHI

-402 PDEIESFKSLMAF
+402 PEEIESFQSLMAF

-430 LASDVYDAN
+430 PAADVYDAN
-439 AFAIHN
+439 EFAIQN

-455 ENQSFEV
+455 EDKKFEV
-462 YYQPIYSISS
+462 YYQPIYSIGL

-497 IPAAEKSGAIHKIG
+497 VPAAEKSGAIHKIG

-516 EVCKFVSDE
+516 EVCKFVSSAE
-525 DFRKL
+525 YKRL

-550 DTILNIMKKY
+550 DKILSMMRKY
-560 NVSPDS
+560 DVSPDS

-678 FFSRPICKAEFIDF
+678 FFSRPICKREFIDF
-692 IASAAGAKLETS
+692 IASSAGAAIETAD
-704 STSTEE
+704 E

>member
-1 MLLTIVNRVDI
+1 
-12 YFPFCY
+12 
-18 NIYKPNKKSGDYFA
+18 
-32 QIVKYSESVWLANRL
+32 
-47 LQINTRGGGYHMKS
+47 MKS
-61 VTFDVA
+61 VAFDIA
-67 ALIMLAVL
+67 SLIMLSVL
-75 FVTVVIRKMTK
+75 FVTVIIRKMTK
-86 GTSNRMFLLQIIIA
+86 GTSNRLFLLQIILA

-108 LAVTL
+108 FAVTL
-113 DNLNSRNLFLLTFA
+113 DNYNSQNFFALNFA
-127 HTGYL
+127 HMGYL
-132 IVHNIHPFVHMLFVI
+132 TVHNVHPFVHMLFVI
-147 SLTDTWHKIF
+147 SLTDTWHKVF
-157 RNPAE
+157 RNPVK
-162 IVLFSLPYGLDVIL
+162 IILFALPYGLNFFLIV
-176 LATNPFTHLMFT
+176 TNPFTHLMFT
-188 VENGYKHEMLFHI
+188 VDNGYTHGMLFHV
-201 LYICIIPYIAM
+201 LYVCIVPYIAL
-212 NVIYIIQYRAL
+212 NILYVIQYRVL

-229 FSLFSMTVLSVIA
+229 FSLFSMTLLSCMA

-248 VQELLVECF
+248 ISELLVECF
-257 AIALSLFIVSA
+257 AITMSLFIVSA

-284 KHSAYAHDMKRAF
+284 KHSAYAYDMKRSF

-304 IVMLN
+304 VVMLN

-317 SMLGYDV
+317 SMLGYDM
-324 MTEILYKVAA
+324 MTNILYKIAD

-339 NASLHGNADLYFL
+339 NKRLRGKADLYFL

-360 FGEKNRSKAET
+360 FRDRDRDKAET
-371 AAVVLMNELKMRSNI
+371 AAVVLMNELKMRSHI

-402 PDEIESFKSLMAF
+402 PEEIESFKSLMAF
-415 GQDFHEKNHYSGQVM
+415 GQDFHEKNQYSGQIM
-430 LASDVYDAN
+430 LATDVYDAN
-439 AFAIHN
+439 QFAIQN
-445 NIDTIIERAL
+445 NIDKIIERAL
-455 ENQSFEV
+455 DGKKFEV

-487 EHGFISPEIL
+487 EHGYISPEIL

-516 EVCKFVSDE
+516 EVCKFVSCDE
-525 DFRKL
+525 FKKL

-550 DTILNIMKKY
+550 DKILSVMHKY
-560 NVSPDS
+560 NVPPKS

-678 FFSRPICKAEFIDF
+678 FFSKPICKREFVEF
-692 IASAAGAKLETS
+692 IASSAGIALES
-704 STSTEE
+704 ADE

>member
-1 MLLTIVNRVDI
+1 
-12 YFPFCY
+12 
-18 NIYKPNKKSGDYFA
+18 
-32 QIVKYSESVWLANRL
+32 
-47 LQINTRGGGYHMKS
+47 MKN

-86 GTSNRMFLLQIIIA
+86 GTSNRLFLLQIVLA
-100 AVSTSFDI
+100 AISTSFDI
-108 LAVTL
+108 FAVTL
-113 DNLNSRNLFLLTFA
+113 DNYNSQNIFLLNFA
-127 HTGYL
+127 HMGYL

-157 RNPAE
+157 QNPAK
-162 IVLFSLPYGLDVIL
+162 IVLFILPYGFDVIL
-176 LATNPFTHLMFT
+176 LATNPFTHLMFS
-188 VENGYKHEMLFHI
+188 VENGYTHEMLFHT
-201 LYICIIPYIAM
+201 LYVCIVPYILL
-212 NVIYIIQYRAL
+212 NVVYVLQYRAL

-229 FSLFSMTVLSVIA
+229 FSLFSMTVLSFIA
-242 VVIHLF
+242 VVLHLIF
-248 VQELLVECF
+248 PELLVECF
-257 AIALSLFIVSA
+257 AITMSLFIVSA

-297 YNDKHVN
+297 FNDKHVN

-317 SMLGYDV
+317 SMVGYDV
-324 MTEILYKVAA
+324 MTDVLNKIAA
-334 TISDV
+334 TIADV
-339 NASLHGNADLYFL
+339 NASLHGDADLYFL

-360 FGEKNRSKAET
+360 YSEKDRDKAKS
-371 AAVVLMNELKMRSNI
+371 AAEALMKELKKRANI
-386 NGLDINFT
+386 NGLDIYFT

-455 ENQSFEV
+455 ENQKFEV

-472 GKFVSAE
+472 GKFASAE

-516 EVCKFVSDE
+516 EVCKFVSGDE
-525 DFRKL
+525 FIKL
-530 GLDYIEVNLSV
+530 GLNYIEVNLSV

-550 DTILNIMKKY
+550 DTILNIMRKY
-560 NVSPDS
+560 NVSPES

-582 MTENLNKLS
+582 MTENLNKLA

-659 TQEMVDAFSDLK
+659 TREMVEAFSNLK

-692 IASAAGAKLETS
+692 IANATLGTS
-704 STSTEE
+704 SEE